1 MAFLSA
7 RDYRCLLSVLQAAGA
22 VETENPFPE
31 PVLEALRALV
41 PCDVVAYHE
50 QRKPCGPPE
59 ILFSGEPR
67 APVTPEIRAAHRRY
81 LSQDPLSPAD
91 GAMKYS
97 DVLSR
102 REYHRLDLYQ
112 EADRPLGIE
121 YMMRLWIEP
130 RGTAGARLEFDRS
143 TSDFSERDRA
153 VLNVLLPHFRQFR
166 HAAALRRRLPT
177 LTPTGWLVSEREREI
192 LAHVAEGRTN
202 AEIAWALGISA
213 ETVRKHLEKAYAKL
227 GVHTRTGAVAAVF
240 QRGIRETAEQR
251 G

>member
-1 MAFLSA
+1 MALLSA
-7 RDYRCLLSVLQAAGA
+7 RDYRRILGVLRAAGA
-22 VETENPFPE
+22 AEAANPFPE
-31 PVLEALRALV
+31 PVLEELRALV

-50 QRKPCGPPE
+50 QHEPCGAPE

-91 GAMKYS
+91 GARKYS
-97 DVLSR
+97 DFLSR

-130 RGTAGARLEFDRS
+130 GGTAGARLEFDRA
-143 TSDFSERDRA
+143 TSDFGERDRT
-153 VLNVLLPHFRQFR
+153 VLDVLLPHLRQFR
-166 HAAALRRRLPT
+166 RAASLRRRVPALAPA
-177 LTPTGWLVSEREREI
+177 GRLVSEREREI

-227 GVHTRTGAVAAVF
+227 RVHTRTGAVAAVF
-240 QRGIRETAEQR
+240 RREDRRTGA
-251 G
+251 